1 LKIFFVLSFIS
12 VAPIVWSDETSKNQG
27 YQGYWR
33 FVKDDF
39 SKRHPFYLSFMINKA
54 MNTRLYLDDQ
64 VFIQYVKPQK
74 LHKPAESLIKV
85 REEMNGG
92 WSFVRKN
99 MDGLVEFEIVL
110 EGQKWYYREGK
121 MEYQLIKTT
130 EKEVEEWEKQNK

>member
-1 LKIFFVLSFIS
+1 MKTILVLLFVSMTPF
-12 VAPIVWSDETSKNQG
+12 AWSNDADNG

-33 FVKDDF
+33 FVKEDF

-64 VFIQYVKPQK
+64 VFMQYVKPKK
-74 LHKPAESLIKV
+74 LHKSAESLIKV
-85 REEMNGG
+85 KKDSDRG

-99 MDGLVEFEIVL
+99 KGGLVEFQIVL

-130 EKEVEEWEKQNK
+130 EKEVEEWEKQIK